1 MPAKRINPR
10 LIKLHRAYSVEE
22 ASERLGV
29 HKNTVRSWQ
38 RKGLEPIDKNRPV
51 LFNGQTLRTYL
62 EGKRKAAKRP
72 CPPGTF
78 YCFKCRAPMPP
89 ALGMV
94 DYIPRNGL
102 SGNLSALCGAC
113 GTVMNRRAALA
124 MIAAK
129 MPGIDV
135 QIAGEPSRLS

>member
-1 MPAKRINPR
+1 MPAKRINAR

-22 ASERLGV
+22 ASARLGV
-29 HKNTVRSWQ
+29 HKNTLRGWQ
-38 RKGLEPIDKNRPV
+38 RNGLEPIDKARPV
-51 LFNGQTLRTYL
+51 MFTGKTLRAYL

-78 YCFKCRAPMPP
+78 YCFKCRAPKPP

-94 DYIPRNGL
+94 DYIPRNAL

-113 GTVMNRRAALA
+113 GTVMNRRAA
-124 MIAAK
+124 IASLSAK
-129 MPGIDV
+129 MPGIVV
-135 QIAGEPSRLS
+135 QIAGAPSRLS

>member
-10 LIKLHRAYSVEE
+10 LIKLHRSYTVEDIS
-22 ASERLGV
+22 ARLGV
-29 HKNTVRSWQ
+29 HKNTVRGWQ
-38 RKGLEPIDKNRPV
+38 RIGLEPIDKARPV
-51 LFNGQTLRTYL
+51 MFTGKTVRAYL
-62 EGKRKAAKRP
+62 EAKRKAAKRP

-78 YCFKCRAPMPP
+78 YCLKCRTPQSP

-94 DYIPRNGL
+94 DYTPRNAL

-113 GTVMNRRAALA
+113 GTMMNRRAAFA
-124 MIAAK
+124 TFAQK

-135 QIAGEPSRLS
+135 QIKGAQ

>member
-10 LIKLHRAYSVEE
+10 LIKLHRSYTVEDIS
-22 ASERLGV
+22 ARLGV
-29 HKNTVRSWQ
+29 HKNTVRGWQ
-38 RKGLEPIDKNRPV
+38 RNGLEPIDKARPV
-51 LFNGQTLRTYL
+51 MFTGKTVRAYL

-78 YCFKCRAPMPP
+78 YCLKCRIPQSP

-94 DYIPRNGL
+94 DYTPRNAL

-113 GTVMNRRAALA
+113 GTMMNRRAAFATFAL
-124 MIAAK
+124 K

-135 QIAGEPSRLS
+135 QIKGAQ

>member
-10 LIKLHRAYSVEE
+10 LIKLHRSYTVEDIS
-22 ASERLGV
+22 ARLGV
-29 HKNTVRSWQ
+29 HKNTVRGWQ
-38 RKGLEPIDKNRPV
+38 RKGLEPIDKARPV
-51 LFNGQTLRTYL
+51 MFTGKTVRAYL

-78 YCFKCRAPMPP
+78 YCLKCRNPQSP

-94 DYIPRNGL
+94 DYTPRNAL

-113 GTVMNRRAALA
+113 GTMMNRRAAFA
-124 MIAAK
+124 TFAQK

-135 QIAGEPSRLS
+135 QIKGAQ

>member
-1 MPAKRINPR
+1 LPAKRNNPR
-10 LIKLHRAYSVEE
+10 LIKLHLSYTVEDVS
-22 ASERLGV
+22 ARLGV

-38 RKGLEPIDKNRPV
+38 RKGLEPIDKFRPV
-51 LFNGQTLRTYL
+51 MFTGKTLRAYL

-78 YCFKCRAPMPP
+78 YCFKCRTAQSP

-94 DYIPRNGL
+94 DYIPRNAL

-113 GTVMNRRAALA
+113 GTVMNRRAAFASLA
-124 MIAAK
+124 LK
-129 MPGIDV
+129 KPGIDV
-135 QIAGEPSRLS
+135 QIKGAP